1 MKSKAELPP
10 YASMN
15 TRIQHKLNNNAANST
30 LKVYRMGWRYMWGVA
45 AKTMRKCGVKKPG
58 TFDKKNCHGGE
69 MWGWPHEMNLTNARA
84 RKIMFAVI
92 ESNKLNL
99 DKLKIVRKSL
109 GYAWKMHSGKT
120 RDQLDDKNWPCMAR
134 IWKTI
139 DPFSLPG
146 KTRIK
151 PPMRIPTVNEMET
164 AFKTPWKAD
173 HPWPL
178 GKFCQ
183 GTIAAYDTF
192 IWGCR
197 SFEDHDRIKRSM
209 KHVVRPSEGY
219 IATAYKGGRCKT
231 PGFPRAWTKYTVC
244 MCPGKKHRSPPP
256 LFKDTVVDGEP
267 KQGVNWCTTC
277 PVACLEYIWT
287 HDKAKGRTYS
297 KCHKDGAF
305 GVKNEG
311 DIPKLAIEWMCLQGV
326 CNKDDPYSHESGRK
340 ALAEWCSEYEVEY
353 RHSFQIHADL
363 PQTWK
368 DNYQFNMERTTF
380 KDRNQSKDPK
390 TCMVALRTLTNN
402 WKLGPRKKSNSY
414 GMSRKERFEYHL
426 LRERNPVLADR
437 IKMNLPSES
446 DSDSDLPPKV
456 EVKREEEEQKMQPTP
471 RRAKRKRS
479 VVKEEPYDPEFFLR
493 PPAPKRRKRKPA
505 PKPKPE
511 PKKRKKPTP
520 KPKPKQKKRNP
531 APKPKPKPKKRRKP
545 MPKPKPKPKKR
556 QKNRSQNSKSQKRG
570 PSKRKRRL

>member
-1 MKSKAELPP
+1 MDKLNSKA
-10 YASMN
+10 SN
-15 TRIQHKLNNNAANST
+15 TTMS
-30 LKVYRMGWRYMWGVA
+30 VYRMGWRYVWKAA
-45 AKTMRKCGVKKPG
+45 AKTLRKCKVKAPG
-58 TFDKKNCHGGE
+58 SYDKRNCHKGE
-69 MWGWPHEMNLTNARA
+69 MWGWPFEMNLTNASA

-92 ESNKLNL
+92 ETNRLNL

-109 GYAWKMHSGKT
+109 GYAWKMHTGKT
-120 RDQLDDKNWPCMAR
+120 QDQLDEKNWPCMTR

-139 DPFSLPG
+139 HASSLPG

-151 PPMRIPTVNEMET
+151 APMRIPTVNEMET

-183 GTIAAYDTF
+183 GTVAAYDTF

-197 SFEDHDRIKRSM
+197 SFEDHNRIKLSK

-231 PGFPRAWTKYTVC
+231 PGFPREWTKYTVC
-244 MCPGKKHRSPPP
+244 MCPDRKHKSPPP
-256 LFKDTVVDGEP
+256 LFKDTVIEGEP
-267 KQGVNWCTTC
+267 KQRVDWCTTC

-287 HDKAKGRTYS
+287 HDKAKGRTYA
-297 KCHKDGAF
+297 KCHKNGKF

-311 DIPKLAIEWMCLQGV
+311 DIPKLAIEWMCEQGV
-326 CNKDDPYSHESGRK
+326 CDKDDPYSHESGRK

-414 GMSRKERFEYHL
+414 GMTRKERFEYHL
-426 LRERNPVLADR
+426 LRAQNPALADR

-456 EVKREEEEQKMQPTP
+456 EVKREEEQKMQPTP
-471 RRAKRKRS
+471 KRAKRKRP

-493 PPAPKRRKRKPA
+493 PPAPKRRKPKPA

-520 KPKPKQKKRNP
+520 KPKPKPKKRKP
-531 APKPKPKPKKRRKP
+531 MPKPKPKPKKRRKP

-556 QKNRSQNSKSQKRG
+556 KKSQKKHSQKHKSQKRG